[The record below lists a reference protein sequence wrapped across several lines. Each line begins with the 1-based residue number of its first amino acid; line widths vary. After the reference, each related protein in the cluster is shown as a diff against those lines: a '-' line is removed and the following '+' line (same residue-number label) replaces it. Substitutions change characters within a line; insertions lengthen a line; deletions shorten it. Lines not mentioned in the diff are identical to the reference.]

1 MAPDDDSGRCRE
13 DRAAGPGHDL
23 ARRGPARTHGRWHRP
38 AVMRRRR
45 LLAGAAGIG
54 IVATARATTRAQ
66 SFPARP
72 LHLIVPFTPGGTTDI
87 LAREIAAKLQVA
99 FGQSCIV
106 ENRPGGGGTLGCE
119 MVARADP
126 DGLTML
132 MGHIGTLAINP
143 LVYPHHGY
151 DPVKGWT
158 PLAYV
163 ANVPNVLAVNASVPA
178 QSVEELVALAKAKP
192 GALAYGTG
200 GTASASH
207 LASAYFAFATGT
219 EFLHVPYKG
228 TAPFVSDLLAGQLQ
242 MGFTGAPVVMPL
254 AKQGRLRALAVS
266 SAQRSEAFPEL
277 PTIAEINKALASAD
291 VKARL
296 EKEGGAAVIAPPE
309 ALGSH
314 IAAEIDRWRPVVKA
328 ANIRLD

>member
-1 MAPDDDSGRCRE
+1 M
-13 DRAAGPGHDL
+13 L
-23 ARRGPARTHGRWHRP
+23 
-38 AVMRRRR
+38 RRR
-45 LLAGAAGIG
+45 LLAAAAGAG
-54 IVATARATTRAQ
+54 VAATARAQ
-66 SFPARP
+66 SFPAKP
-72 LHLIVPFTPGGTTDI
+72 LHLIVPYTPGGTTDI

-106 ENRPGGGGTLGCE
+106 ENRPGGGGTIGCE
-119 MVARADP
+119 LVARSEP

-143 LVYPHHGY
+143 LVYPRHSY

-163 ANVPNVLAVNASVPA
+163 ANVPNVLTVNASVPA
-178 QSVEELVALAKAKP
+178 ASVQELVALAKAKP
-192 GALAYGTG
+192 GALTYGTG

-207 LASAYFAFATGT
+207 LASAYFAYATGT

-254 AKQGRLRALAVS
+254 VKQGRLRALGVS
-266 SAQRSEAFPEL
+266 SAKRSDAFPDL
-277 PTIAEINKALASAD
+277 PTVAESGVPGFEADQWYGITGPAGIDRAIALRLNEEINKALASAD

-296 EKEGGAAVIAPPE
+296 EKEGGAAVLALPQ
-309 ALGSH
+309 ALGTH
-314 IAAEIDRWRPVVKA
+314 IAAEIERWRPVVKA
-328 ANIRLD
+328 ANIRLE

>member
-1 MAPDDDSGRCRE
+1 MLRRHLLAASG
-13 DRAAGPGHDL
+13 ASVVA
-23 ARRGPARTHGRWHRP
+23 PAR
-38 AVMRRRR
+38 
-45 LLAGAAGIG
+45 
-54 IVATARATTRAQ
+54 AQ
-66 SFPARP
+66 TFPTKP
-72 LHLIVPFTPGGTTDI
+72 LRLIVPFTPGGTTDI
-87 LAREIAAKLQVA
+87 LAREIAAKLQIG

-106 ENRPGGGGTLGCE
+106 ENRPGGGGTIGCE
-119 MVARADP
+119 MVARSDP

-143 LVYPHHGY
+143 LVYPHHSY

-163 ANVPNVLAVNASVPA
+163 ANVPNVLAVNAAVPA
-178 QSVEELVALAKAKP
+178 QSVQELLALAKAKP

-207 LASAYFAFATGT
+207 LVSAYFAFATGT

-228 TAPFVSDLLAGQLQ
+228 TAPFVADLLAGQLQ

-254 AKQGRLRALAVS
+254 AKQGRLRALGVS
-266 SAQRSEAFPEL
+266 SAKRSEAFPDL
-277 PTIAEINKALASAD
+277 PTIAESGCPGFEADQWYGITGPAGIDPVIAGRLNAEINKALASAD

-309 ALGSH
+309 ALGRH
-314 IAAEIDRWRPVVKA
+314 IATEIERWRPVVKA
-328 ANIRLD
+328 ANIRLE

>member
-1 MAPDDDSGRCRE
+1 
-13 DRAAGPGHDL
+13 
-23 ARRGPARTHGRWHRP
+23 
-38 AVMRRRR
+38 MRRRR
-45 LLAGAAGIG
+45 LLAAAAASSV
-54 IVATARATTRAQ
+54 VATARAQ
-66 SFPARP
+66 SFPAKP
-72 LHLIVPFTPGGTTDI
+72 LHLIVPYTPGGTTDI

-106 ENRPGGGGTLGCE
+106 ENRPGGGGTIGCE
-119 MVARADP
+119 MVARAEP

-143 LVYPHHGY
+143 LVFARSTY

-158 PLAYV
+158 PIAYV
-163 ANVPNVLAVNASVPA
+163 ASVPNVLTVNAAVPA
-178 QSVEELVALAKAKP
+178 HSVQELVAMARARP

-207 LASAYFAFATGT
+207 LASAYFAYATGT

-228 TAPFVSDLLAGQLQ
+228 TAPFVADLLAGQLQ

-266 SAQRSEAFPEL
+266 SARRSEAFPEL
-277 PTIAEINKALASAD
+277 PTVAESGVPGFEADQWYGITGPAGIDPAIAARLNEEINKALASAD

-296 EKEGGAAVIAPPE
+296 EKEGGAAVLAPPH
-309 ALGSH
+309 ALGTH
-314 IAAEIDRWRPVVKA
+314 IAAEIERWRPVVKA
-328 ANIRLD
+328 ANIRLE

>member
-1 MAPDDDSGRCRE
+1 MLRRHLLAASG
-13 DRAAGPGHDL
+13 ASVVA
-23 ARRGPARTHGRWHRP
+23 PAR
-38 AVMRRRR
+38 
-45 LLAGAAGIG
+45 
-54 IVATARATTRAQ
+54 AQ
-66 SFPARP
+66 AFPARP

-163 ANVPNVLAVNASVPA
+163 ANVPNVLAVNASVAA

-192 GALAYGTG
+192 GTL
-200 GTASASH
+200 
-207 LASAYFAFATGT
+207 ATGT

-266 SAQRSEAFPEL
+266 SAKRSEAFPEL
-277 PTIAEINKALASAD
+277 PTIAASGVSGFEADQWYGITGPAGIDPVIANMLNAEINKALASAD

-309 ALGSH
+309 ALGRH
-314 IAAEIDRWRPVVKA
+314 IAAEIERWRPVVK
-328 ANIRLD
+328 

>member
-1 MAPDDDSGRCRE
+1 
-13 DRAAGPGHDL
+13 
-23 ARRGPARTHGRWHRP
+23 
-38 AVMRRRR
+38 
-45 LLAGAAGIG
+45 
-54 IVATARATTRAQ
+54 
-66 SFPARP
+66 
-72 LHLIVPFTPGGTTDI
+72 
-87 LAREIAAKLQVA
+87 
-99 FGQSCIV
+99 
-106 ENRPGGGGTLGCE
+106 
-119 MVARADP
+119 
-126 DGLTML
+126 ML

-143 LVYPHHGY
+143 LVYPHHSY

-163 ANVPNVLAVNASVPA
+163 ANVPNVLAVNAAVPA
-178 QSVEELVALAKAKP
+178 QSVQELLALAKAKP

-228 TAPFVSDLLAGQLQ
+228 TAPFVADLLAGQLQ

-266 SAQRSEAFPEL
+266 SAHRSEAFPTCRPSPKSGFPGFEADQWYGITGPAGIDPAIAGRL
-277 PTIAEINKALASAD
+277 NAEINRALASAD

-309 ALGSH
+309 ALGRH
-314 IAAEIDRWRPVVKA
+314 IAAEIERWRPVVKA
-328 ANIRLD
+328 ANIRLE

>member
-1 MAPDDDSGRCRE
+1 MLRRHLLAASG
-13 DRAAGPGHDL
+13 ASVVA
-23 ARRGPARTHGRWHRP
+23 PAR
-38 AVMRRRR
+38 
-45 LLAGAAGIG
+45 
-54 IVATARATTRAQ
+54 AQ
-66 SFPARP
+66 TFPTKP

-87 LAREIAAKLQVA
+87 LAREIAAKLQA
-99 FGQSCIV
+99 GFGQSCIV
-106 ENRPGGGGTLGCE
+106 ENRPGGGGTIGCE
-119 MVARADP
+119 MVARSDP

-143 LVYPHHGY
+143 L
-151 DPVKGWT
+151 
-158 PLAYV
+158 
-163 ANVPNVLAVNASVPA
+163 AVNASVPA
-178 QSVEELVALAKAKP
+178 GSVQELLALARAKP

-228 TAPFVSDLLAGQLQ
+228 TAPFVADLVSGQLQ

-254 AKQGRLRALAVS
+254 AKQGRLRALGVS
-266 SAQRSEAFPEL
+266 SAKRSEAFPEL
-277 PTIAEINKALASAD
+277 PTIAESGFPGFEADQWYGITGPAGIDPVIAVRLNAEINKALASAD

-309 ALGSH
+309 ALGRH
-314 IAAEIDRWRPVVKA
+314 IAAEIERWRPVVKA
-328 ANIRLD
+328 ANIRLE

>member
-1 MAPDDDSGRCRE
+1 MKLKRRQLGAWS
-13 DRAAGPGHDL
+13 AATGFAAL
-23 ARRGPARTHGRWHRP
+23 TPAR
-38 AVMRRRR
+38 
-45 LLAGAAGIG
+45 
-54 IVATARATTRAQ
+54 AQ
-66 SFPARP
+66 AFPARP

-151 DPVKGWT
+151 DPVTGWT

-178 QSVEELVALAKAKP
+178 QSVQELVALAKSKP

-277 PTIAEINKALASAD
+277 PTIAQSGVPGFEADQWYGITGPAGIDPVIANTLNAEINKALASAD

-309 ALGSH
+309 ALGRH

-328 ANIRLD
+328 ANIRLE